1 MVANL
6 EGGLG
11 KPVPTTN
18 YRACYEYERREGCS
32 RVTGDEEEDGV
43 DDLEGSS
50 ACRMAARG
58 TMTTRSTSPSPCSGR
73 R

>member
-1 MVANL
+1 MAKL

-18 YRACYEYERREGCS
+18 CRACYEYESREGCS
-32 RVTGDEEEDGV
+32 CVAGDEEEDGV
-43 DDLEGSS
+43 DDLEGEFGLHNGGP
-50 ACRMAARG
+50 G
-58 TMTTRSTSPSPCSGR
+58 TTTTRSKSPSPCSGR